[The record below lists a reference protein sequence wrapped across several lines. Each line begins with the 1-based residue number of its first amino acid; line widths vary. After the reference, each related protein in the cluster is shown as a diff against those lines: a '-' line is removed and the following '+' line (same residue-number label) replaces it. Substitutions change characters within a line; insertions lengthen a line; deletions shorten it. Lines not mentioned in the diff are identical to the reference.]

1 MKRKNFLILL
11 AAGCLFS
18 CQQQDELQETSKEAT
33 NFSISIDDALSD
45 PLTRTSND
53 LFPARNSITTGEVIS
68 MAASGQDY
76 TPFIVGKDS
85 RAWNDILG
93 PVGLMLIEDLVEEY
107 WKNGNNT
114 CNKRNNCDK
123 ISE

>member
-53 LFPARNSITTGEVIS
+53 LFPASAFRNPPEVV
-68 MAASGQDY
+68 AAAMK
-76 TPFIVGKDS
+76 TIVQRYRNAFDT
-85 RAWNDILG
+85 
-93 PVGLMLIEDLVEEY
+93 IEFAVYCLPRRDHNYHVFNRVFKEL
-107 WKNGNNT
+107 
-114 CNKRNNCDK
+114 
-123 ISE
+123 

>member
-76 TPFIVGKDS
+76 TPFIVGKDI
-85 RAWNDILG
+85 RAWNEI
-93 PVGLMLIEDLVEEY
+93 
-107 WKNGNNT
+107 
-114 CNKRNNCDK
+114 
-123 ISE
+123 

>member
-85 RAWNDILG
+85 RC
-93 PVGLMLIEDLVEEY
+93 ME
-107 WKNGNNT
+107 
-114 CNKRNNCDK
+114 RNRNCHRHSNLLRPLPALTDEACYQ
-123 ISE
+123 IRR

>member
-45 PLTRTSND
+45 Q
-53 LFPARNSITTGEVIS
+53 IG
-68 MAASGQDY
+68 
-76 TPFIVGKDS
+76 
-85 RAWNDILG
+85 RAH
-93 PVGLMLIEDLVEEY
+93 V
-107 WKNGNNT
+107 
-114 CNKRNNCDK
+114 
-123 ISE
+123 

>member
-53 LFPARNSITTGEVIS
+53 LFPARNSITTWLPPVRTILRLLLAKT
-68 MAASGQDY
+68 AAHG
-76 TPFIVGKDS
+76 TK
-85 RAWNDILG
+85 
-93 PVGLMLIEDLVEEY
+93 
-107 WKNGNNT
+107 
-114 CNKRNNCDK
+114 
-123 ISE
+123 

>member
-68 MAASGQDY
+68 IVRSQKRKLVYNRLASDL
-76 TPFIVGKDS
+76 S
-85 RAWNDILG
+85 
-93 PVGLMLIEDLVEEY
+93 LIH
-107 WKNGNNT
+107 
-114 CNKRNNCDK
+114 
-123 ISE
+123 I